1 MSLFK
6 IPSPKPKLARN
17 GFDLSS
23 RRIFSAKA
31 GQLLPVGCWECNPS
45 EHFQIS
51 VQDIVR
57 TTNLNTAAF
66 ARMKEYYHFFFVSY
80 KSLWQWFDQFIVGT
94 SNPVSALNGIKKN
107 HTVDY
112 NYVCSSTPMFD
123 LNTFVTHLKS
133 DAMKNTLDSQAFP
146 LKNGAFKLLNMLNYG
161 VTESGMFYDYT
172 SYFSNDPAN
181 AFNNDLDRAGGN
193 SFLTNSAHKGNIMVS
208 PFRLLAY
215 QKIFNDFYRNQDWT
229 PADVR
234 SFNIDDYAD
243 DSNVIID
250 KSVVQSF
257 CQMRYR
263 PYPKDWLTG
272 MKPTP
277 NYDKGIFNLP
287 DYVSGTSNMKP
298 GRNPGSVGVSSSG
311 SSTLTF
317 SVNDLRAAFALD
329 KMLEAT
335 RRANGLDYSSQIEAH
350 FGFKVPESRASDAR
364 FLGGF
369 DNSIPISE
377 VVATADSSS
386 GSSTAKQLG
395 DLAGKGLGSLN
406 SGKISF
412 DVKEHGIIMCIYSA
426 APQVEYNASYLDS
439 FNKKFKRED
448 FYQPEF
454 ADLGYQ
460 PVLSS
465 DLLLTAVD
473 PSRTPT
479 VKDAT
484 GVAITPTAANE
495 LNNLLLGWQ
504 TRYNEYKTARD
515 VVFGQFESSG
525 NLRYWTTPRF
535 DLRFDRFVSKKTQL
549 SVGNYASGLSSSQ
562 FYINPNVVNPI
573 FLVSATLGDHFYI
586 NSFFDVKAVRPMSV
600 HGLASL

>member
-123 LNTFVTHLKS
+123 LNTFVTYLKS
-133 DAMKNTLDSQAFP
+133 DAMKNTFDSQAFP
-146 LKNGAFKLLNMLNYG
+146 FKDGAFKLLNLLNYG
-161 VTESGMFYDYT
+161 VTEKGKFYDYK
-172 SYFSNDPAN
+172 SYFSNS
-181 AFNNDLDRAGGN
+181 NNLG
-193 SFLTNSAHKGNIMVS
+193 STFLTDAAHKGNVMVS

-234 SFNIDDYAD
+234 SFNIDDFAD
-243 DSNVIID
+243 DSNSIID

-263 PYPKDWLTG
+263 PYPKDWLTS

-287 DYVSGTSNMKP
+287 DYVNGSSRFTP
-298 GRNPGSVGVSSSG
+298 ERNPGSVGVSTTTPTTG
-311 SSTLTF
+311 SSMAF

-350 FGFKVPESRASDAR
+350 FGFKVPESRDSDAR

-377 VVATADSSS
+377 VVATADTNNSN
-386 GSSTAKQLG
+386 GKQLG
-395 DLAGKGLGSLN
+395 DLAGKGLGTLN

-426 APQVEYNASYLDS
+426 APQVEYNASYLDP

-454 ADLGYQ
+454 ADLGFQ

-465 DLLLTAVD
+465 DLLLTAID
-473 PSRTPT
+473 PTKTPT
-479 VKDAT
+479 VLDHKGSNIA
-484 GVAITPTAANE
+484 PTAANE

-515 VVFGQFESSG
+515 VVFGDFETSG
-525 NLRYWTTPRF
+525 SLRYWTTPRF
-535 DLRFDRFVSKKTQL
+535 DLRFDRYVSKK
-549 SVGNYASGLSSSQ
+549 SDIPAGGYASGLSSAQ
-562 FYINPNVVNPI
+562 FYVNPNIVNPI
-573 FLVSATLGDHFYI
+573 FLVTAVAGDHFYI

>member
-6 IPSPKPKLARN
+6 ISSPKPKLSRN

-133 DAMKNTLDSQAFP
+133 DAMKNTFDSQAFP
-146 LKNGAFKLLNMLNYG
+146 FKDGAFKLLNLLNYG
-161 VTESGMFYDYT
+161 VTEKGKFYDYK
-172 SYFSNDPAN
+172 SYFSNS
-181 AFNNDLDRAGGN
+181 NNLG
-193 SFLTNSAHKGNIMVS
+193 STFLTDAAHKGNVMVS

-234 SFNIDDYAD
+234 SFNIDDFAD
-243 DSNVIID
+243 DSNLIID
-250 KSVVQSF
+250 KSVAQSF

-263 PYPKDWLTG
+263 PYPKDWLTS

-287 DYVSGTSNMKP
+287 DYVNGSSNFKP
-298 GRNPGSVGVSSSG
+298 ERNPGSVGVATN
-311 SSTLTF
+311 STSNLTF

-377 VVATADSSS
+377 VVATADTNNSN
-386 GSSTAKQLG
+386 GKQLG
-395 DLAGKGLGSLN
+395 DLAGKGLGTLN
-406 SGKISF
+406 SGNISF

-426 APQVEYNASYLDS
+426 APQVEYNASYLDP

-454 ADLGYQ
+454 ADLGFQ

-465 DLLLTAVD
+465 DLLLTAID
-473 PSRTPT
+473 PTKTPT
-479 VKDAT
+479 VLDYKGSNIA
-484 GVAITPTAANE
+484 PTAANE

-515 VVFGQFESSG
+515 VVFGDFETSG
-525 NLRYWTTPRF
+525 SLRYWTTPRF
-535 DLRFDRFVSKKTQL
+535 DLRFDRYVSKK
-549 SVGNYASGLSSSQ
+549 SDIPAGGYASGLSSAQ
-562 FYINPNVVNPI
+562 FYVNPNIVNPI
-573 FLVSATLGDHFYI
+573 FLVTAVAGDHFYI

>member
-133 DAMKNTLDSQAFP
+133 DTMKNTFDSQAFP
-146 LKNGAFKLLNMLNYG
+146 FKDGAFKLLNLLNYG
-161 VTESGMFYDYT
+161 VTEKGKFYDYK
-172 SYFSNDPAN
+172 SYFSNS
-181 AFNNDLDRAGGN
+181 NNLG
-193 SFLTNSAHKGNIMVS
+193 STFLTDAAHKGNVMVS

-215 QKIFNDFYRNQDWT
+215 QKIFNDFYRNQDWS

-243 DSNVIID
+243 DSNLIID
-250 KSVVQSF
+250 KSVAQSF

-263 PYPKDWLTG
+263 PYPKDWLTS

-287 DYVSGTSNMKP
+287 DYVNGVSRFKP
-298 GRNPGSVGVSSSG
+298 ERNSGSVGVSTVAPNTG
-311 SSTLTF
+311 SNMSF

-377 VVATADSSS
+377 VVATADTNNSN
-386 GSSTAKQLG
+386 GKQLG

-426 APQVEYNASYLDS
+426 APQVEYNASYLDP

-473 PSRTPT
+473 PTKTPT
-479 VKDAT
+479 VLDHKGSNIA
-484 GVAITPTAANE
+484 PTAANE

-515 VVFGQFESSG
+515 VVFGDFETSG
-525 NLRYWTTPRF
+525 SLRYWTTPRF
-535 DLRFDRFVSKKTQL
+535 DLRFDRYVSKK
-549 SVGNYASGLSSSQ
+549 SDIPAGGYASGLSSAQ
-562 FYINPNVVNPI
+562 FYVNPNIVNPI
-573 FLVSATLGDHFYI
+573 FLVTAVAGDHFYI

>member
-80 KSLWQWFDQFIVGT
+80 RSLWQWFDQFIVGT
-94 SNPVSALNGIKKN
+94 SNPVSALNGLKLN
-107 HTVDY
+107 RTHDY
-112 NYVCSSTPMFD
+112 NAICSSTPMFD
-123 LNTFVTHLKS
+123 LNTFITHLKS
-133 DAMKNTLDSQAFP
+133 DAMKNTYDSQAFP
-146 LKNGAFKLLNMLNYG
+146 FKDGAFKLLNLLNYG
-161 VTESGMFYDYT
+161 VTEKGKFYDYK
-172 SYFSNDPAN
+172 SYFSNS
-181 AFNNDLDRAGGN
+181 NNLG
-193 SFLTNSAHKGNIMVS
+193 STFLTDAAHKGNLMVS

-234 SFNIDDYAD
+234 SFNVDDYAAD
-243 DSNVIID
+243 DNLIID
-250 KSVVQSF
+250 KTVAQSF

-263 PYPKDWLTG
+263 PYPKDWLTS

-287 DYVSGTSNMKP
+287 DYVNGVSNMKP
-298 GRNPGSVGVSSSG
+298 TRDPGSVGVANSG
-311 SSTLTF
+311 TSNVTF

-350 FGFKVPESRASDAR
+350 FGFKVPESRAGDAR

-377 VVATADSSS
+377 VVATADTNNSN
-386 GSSTAKQLG
+386 GKQLG
-395 DLAGKGLGSLN
+395 DLAGKGLGALN
-406 SGKISF
+406 SGKISY

-426 APQVEYNASYLDS
+426 APQVEYNASYLDP

-473 PSRTPT
+473 PTKIPT
-479 VKDAT
+479 VLDKKGNNIVNT
-484 GVAITPTAANE
+484 SANE

-515 VVFGQFESSG
+515 VVFGDFETSG
-525 NLRYWTTPRF
+525 SLRYWTTPRF
-535 DLRFDRFVSKKTQL
+535 DLRFDNYVSKK
-549 SVGNYASGLSSSQ
+549 SDISAGGFASGLSSSQ
-562 FYINPNVVNPI
+562 FYVNPNIVNSI
-573 FLVSATLGDHFYI
+573 FLVTAVAGDHFYI

>member
-6 IPSPKPKLARN
+6 IPSPKPKLSRN

-94 SNPVSALNGIKKN
+94 SNPNSALNGIKKN

-112 NYVCSSTPMFD
+112 NYVCSTAPMFD

-133 DAMKNTLDSQAFP
+133 DAMKNMFDSQAFP
-146 LKNGAFKLLNMLNYG
+146 FKDGAFKLLNLLNYG
-161 VTESGMFYDYT
+161 VTEKGKFYDYK
-172 SYFSNDPAN
+172 SYFSNS
-181 AFNNDLDRAGGN
+181 NNLG
-193 SFLTNSAHKGNIMVS
+193 STFLSDVAHKGNVMVS

-243 DSNVIID
+243 DSNSIID

-263 PYPKDWLTG
+263 PYPKDWLTS

-287 DYVSGTSNMKP
+287 DYVNGTSNMKP
-298 GRNPGSVGVSSSG
+298 NRNPGSVGVSSLYSG
-311 SSTLTF
+311 SSTQTF

-364 FLGGF
+364 FIGGF

-377 VVATADSSS
+377 VVATADTNNSN
-386 GSSTAKQLG
+386 GKQLG

-426 APQVEYNASYLDS
+426 APQVEYNASYLDP

-465 DLLLTAVD
+465 DLLLTVVD
-473 PSRTPT
+473 PTKTPT
-479 VKDAT
+479 VLDHKGSNIA
-484 GVAITPTAANE
+484 PTAANE

-515 VVFGQFESSG
+515 VVFGDFETSG
-525 NLRYWTTPRF
+525 SLRYWTTPRF
-535 DLRFDRFVSKKTQL
+535 DLRFDRYVSKK
-549 SVGNYASGLSSSQ
+549 SDIPAGGYASGLSSAQ
-562 FYINPNVVNPI
+562 FYVNPNIVNPI
-573 FLVSATLGDHFYI
+573 FLVTAVAGDHFYI

>member
-6 IPSPKPKLARN
+6 IPSPKPRLARN

-31 GQLLPVGCWECNPS
+31 GQLLPVGCWEVNPS
-45 EHFQIS
+45 EHFKIS

-57 TTNLNTAAF
+57 TANLNTAAY

-94 SNPVSALNGIKKN
+94 PNAVSALNGIKKN
-107 HTVDY
+107 GVTDY
-112 NYVCSSTPMFD
+112 SSICNSTPMFD
-123 LNTFVTHLKS
+123 LKALLEYLKS
-133 DAMKNTLDSQAFP
+133 TKSSQSYDSQAFEYR
-146 LKNGAFKLLNMLNYG
+146 KGAFKLLNLLNYG
-161 VTESGMFYDYT
+161 VTESGKLYDYM
-172 SYFSNDPAN
+172 SFFSNSNNLSAN
-181 AFNNDLDRAGGN
+181 
-193 SFLTNSAHKGNIMVS
+193 FLTDKNFVGSVMVS

-215 QKIFNDFYRNQDWT
+215 QKIFNDFYRNQDWSA
-229 PADVR
+229 PDVR
-234 SFNIDDYAD
+234 SFNVDDFAD
-243 DSNVIID
+243 NSNLIISDVIAN
-250 KSVVQSF
+250 SF

-277 NYDKGIFNLP
+277 NYDKGVFNLP
-287 DYVSGTSNMKP
+287 DYVNGSSSVSVKRNDGSTYLSMPAP
-298 GRNPGSVGVSSSG
+298 GSSG
-311 SSTLTF
+311 SSPSTL

-350 FGFKVPESRASDAR
+350 FGFKVPESRAGEAR

-377 VVATADSSS
+377 VVSTADSSGGKS
-386 GSSTAKQLG
+386 LG

-406 SGKISF
+406 SGSISF
-412 DVKEHGIIMCIYSA
+412 DAKEHGLIMCIYSA
-426 APQVEYNASYLDS
+426 APQVEYNASYLDP

-448 FYQPEF
+448 FFQPEF

-460 PVLSS
+460 PILSS

-473 PSRTPT
+473 PSKMPETRGQGSDEPIP
-479 VKDAT
+479 V
-484 GVAITPTAANE
+484 TAENK

-515 VVFGQFESSG
+515 VVFGDFESSG
-525 NLRYWTTPRF
+525 SLRYWCTPRF
-535 DLRFDRFVSKKTQL
+535 DLRFDSRMTHTSDIKKGIY
-549 SVGNYASGLSSSQ
+549 SSGLASSQ
-562 FYINPNVVNPI
+562 FYVNPNVVNSI
-573 FLVSATLGDHFYI
+573 FLVSAVQADHFYI

>member
-6 IPSPKPKLARN
+6 IPSPKPKLSRN

-123 LNTFVTHLKS
+123 LNTFVTYLKS
-133 DAMKNTLDSQAFP
+133 DAMKNTFDSQAFP
-146 LKNGAFKLLNMLNYG
+146 FKDGAFKLLNLLNYG
-161 VTESGMFYDYT
+161 VTEKGKFYDYK
-172 SYFSNDPAN
+172 SYFSNS
-181 AFNNDLDRAGGN
+181 NNLG
-193 SFLTNSAHKGNIMVS
+193 STFLTDAAHKGNVMVS

-243 DSNVIID
+243 DANLIID
-250 KSVVQSF
+250 KSVAQSF

-263 PYPKDWLTG
+263 PYPKDWLTS

-287 DYVSGTSNMKP
+287 DYVNGDSRFKP
-298 GRNPGSVGVSSSG
+298 ERNPGSVGVSTVASNTG
-311 SSTLTF
+311 SNMSF

-377 VVATADSSS
+377 VVATADTNNSN
-386 GSSTAKQLG
+386 GKQLG

-426 APQVEYNASYLDS
+426 APQVEYNASYLDP

-465 DLLLTAVD
+465 DLLLTAID
-473 PSRTPT
+473 PTKTPT
-479 VKDAT
+479 VLDHKGSNIA
-484 GVAITPTAANE
+484 PTAANE

-515 VVFGQFESSG
+515 VVFGDFETSG
-525 NLRYWTTPRF
+525 SLRYWTTPRF
-535 DLRFDRFVSKKTQL
+535 DLRFDRYVSKK
-549 SVGNYASGLSSSQ
+549 SDIPAGGYASGLSSAQ
-562 FYINPNVVNPI
+562 FYVNPNIVNPI
-573 FLVSATLGDHFYI
+573 FLVTAVAGDHFYI